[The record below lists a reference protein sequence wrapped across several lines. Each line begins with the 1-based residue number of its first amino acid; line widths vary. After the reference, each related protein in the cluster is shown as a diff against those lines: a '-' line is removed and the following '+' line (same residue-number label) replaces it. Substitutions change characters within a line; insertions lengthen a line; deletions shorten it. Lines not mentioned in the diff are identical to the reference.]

1 MLTRKQ
7 TLERKRQKAQE
18 AAKIEKLLKDLGRTD
33 AGRVK
38 AKRKER
44 DLVVEHRDQPANQY
58 ASAPPIEIVEKDSI
72 FFEEGYE
79 EREAVAQRE
88 IARKKKRV
96 GVLVNKSGYQYISE
110 ETDLTTLGKK

>member
-7 TLERKRQKAQE
+7 AAARKKEKAQE
-18 AAKIEKLLKDLGRTD
+18 AAKVAKLLKDLGRSD
-33 AGRVK
+33 AGKVK

-44 DLVVEHRDQPANQY
+44 DLVVSYKTVDAQHE
-58 ASAPPIEIVEKDSI
+58 SIGAPVRAEDEDSI
-72 FFEEGYE
+72 FFEEGFE
-79 EREAVAQRE
+79 EREAAAQQE